1 MKRILALIMV
11 ALLALTCFAGCGPTT
26 ETPATGDDT
35 STTAPAGEKSK
46 IYLITMD
53 SMDQYWLGI
62 DAGCKAAAAEL
73 DVEYIF
79 NSPDKKDD
87 AKQVECIN
95 NAVADG
101 ANAILIAANGPGVA
115 SALKDAEA
123 AGVKIIYVDAPTDAF
138 EALTTFATDNQAA
151 GKTAGEEV
159 KKALADAGTT
169 SGKIGV
175 VSVNNA
181 TDSTLKRDAGFRSAF
196 EGTDFEL
203 LETQFCEGDAVKSK
217 DAADN
222 FIAQGCVALFGANE
236 GSAVGVGNAVAGA
249 SGTKPIAAGFDN
261 SDAIKE
267 FIKDGSLLC
276 TMAQNPDQ
284 MGDKGLR
291 AAVEAINGTNPA
303 EKSIDTGVTVINKD
317 NVDN

>member
-1 MKRILALIMV
+1 MKRILALILV
-11 ALLALTCFAGCGPTT
+11 VLLAATCFVGCKPTT
-26 ETPATGDDT
+26 DTPEGGESQT
-35 STTAPAGEKSK
+35 PAGEKSK

-62 DAGCKAAAAEL
+62 DAGCKKAAAEL
-73 DVEYIF
+73 NVDYVF
-79 NSPDKKDD
+79 NSPDVKDD

-115 SALKDAEA
+115 SALKDAA
-123 AGVKIIYVDAPTDAF
+123 DKGVKIIYVDAPTDAF

-159 KKALADAGTT
+159 KKALEAAGTT
-169 SGKIGV
+169 SGKIGI

-181 TDSTLKRDAGFRSAF
+181 TDSTVKRDAGFRSAF
-196 EGTDFEL
+196 EGTEFEL
-203 LETQFCEGDAVKSK
+203 LETQFCDGDAVKSK

-236 GSAVGVGNAVAGA
+236 GSAVGVGNAVKGA
-249 SGTKPIAAGFDN
+249 TGTKPIAAGFDN

-267 FIKDGSLLC
+267 LIKDDSLLC

-284 MGDKGLR
+284 MGEKGMK
-291 AAVEAINGTNPA
+291 AAVEAIAGTNPA
-303 EKSIDTGVTVINKD
+303 EKNIDTGVTVINKD
-317 NVDN
+317 NVDA